1 MLPLITPSTR
11 DLVTS
16 VFTRE
21 SSDPATPIR
30 ETASTDAR
38 AGFAHRQSAEMVL
51 PLNKSFT
58 FFSLLML
65 IVLYPIFLFLVR
77 HKCVAILTWLF
88 AFIFVV
94 FTCFSIEFGQYL
106 TGTGSMELSD
116 VTYGVMGFAAA
127 SCVALALL
135 LFIKC
140 LIAVIRLIRR
150 RAARSRNGQ
159 PTDSG
164 TDMT

>member
-1 MLPLITPSTR
+1 MEVLNDWLYLIVDLFASVHDRVVEYNRILPTSFSDKELHF
-11 DLVTS
+11 LV
-16 VFTRE
+16 
-21 SSDPATPIR
+21 I
-30 ETASTDAR
+30 
-38 AGFAHRQSAEMVL
+38 G
-51 PLNKSFT
+51 

-65 IVLYPIFLFLVR
+65 ILLYPVFLFLVR

-127 SCVALALL
+127 SCAALVLL
-135 LFIKC
+135 LFIKGI
-140 LIAVIRLIRR
+140 IAVIRLIRR

-159 PTDSG
+159 PTNSE

>member
-1 MLPLITPSTR
+1 MEVLNDWLYLIVDLFASVHDRVVEYNRILPTSFSDKELHF
-11 DLVTS
+11 LV
-16 VFTRE
+16 
-21 SSDPATPIR
+21 I
-30 ETASTDAR
+30 
-38 AGFAHRQSAEMVL
+38 G
-51 PLNKSFT
+51 

-140 LIAVIRLIRR
+140 LIAVIRLLRR
-150 RAARSRNGQ
+150 RAARSRSGQ

>member
-1 MLPLITPSTR
+1 MEQLLYAIAG
-11 DLVTS
+11 LVARIYYFILS
-16 VFTRE
+16 WNDSIE
-21 SSDPATPIR
+21 SSF
-30 ETASTDAR
+30 TDKELHFLVI
-38 AGFAHRQSAEMVL
+38 G
-51 PLNKSFT
+51 

-65 IVLYPIFLFLVR
+65 ILLYPIFLFLVR

-94 FTCFSIEFGQYL
+94 FTCFSIEFGQYM

-140 LIAVIRLIRR
+140 LIAVIRLLRR
-150 RAARSRNGQ
+150 RAARSRSGQ

>member
-1 MLPLITPSTR
+1 MEVLNDWLYLIVDLFASVHDRVVEYNRILPTSFSDKELHF
-11 DLVTS
+11 LV
-16 VFTRE
+16 
-21 SSDPATPIR
+21 I
-30 ETASTDAR
+30 
-38 AGFAHRQSAEMVL
+38 G
-51 PLNKSFT
+51 

-65 IVLYPIFLFLVR
+65 ILLYPIFLFLVR

-150 RAARSRNGQ
+150 RAARSRSGQ

>member
-1 MLPLITPSTR
+1 MEVLNDWLYLIVDLFASVHDRVVEYNRILPTSFSDKELHF
-11 DLVTS
+11 LV
-16 VFTRE
+16 
-21 SSDPATPIR
+21 I
-30 ETASTDAR
+30 
-38 AGFAHRQSAEMVL
+38 G
-51 PLNKSFT
+51 

-65 IVLYPIFLFLVR
+65 ILLYPVFLFLVR

-140 LIAVIRLIRR
+140 LIAVIRLLRR
-150 RAARSRNGQ
+150 RAARSRSGQ

>member
-1 MLPLITPSTR
+1 MEVLNDWLYLIVDLFASVHDRVVEYNRILPTSFSDKELHF
-11 DLVTS
+11 LV
-16 VFTRE
+16 
-21 SSDPATPIR
+21 I
-30 ETASTDAR
+30 
-38 AGFAHRQSAEMVL
+38 G
-51 PLNKSFT
+51 

-65 IVLYPIFLFLVR
+65 ILLYPIFLFLVR

-140 LIAVIRLIRR
+140 LIAVIRLLRR
-150 RAARSRNGQ
+150 RAARSRSGQ

>member
-1 MLPLITPSTR
+1 MEVLNDWLYLIVDLFASVHDRVVEYNRILPTSFSDKELHF
-11 DLVTS
+11 LV
-16 VFTRE
+16 
-21 SSDPATPIR
+21 I
-30 ETASTDAR
+30 
-38 AGFAHRQSAEMVL
+38 G
-51 PLNKSFT
+51 

-65 IVLYPIFLFLVR
+65 IVLYPIFLFLVQ

-94 FTCFSIEFGQYL
+94 FTCFSIEFGQYM

-150 RAARSRNGQ
+150 RAARSRSGQ

>member
-1 MLPLITPSTR
+1 MRILYDWLYQIVAFFARVHDEVGAFNLALPEAFSDKELHF
-11 DLVTS
+11 LV
-16 VFTRE
+16 
-21 SSDPATPIR
+21 I
-30 ETASTDAR
+30 
-38 AGFAHRQSAEMVL
+38 G
-51 PLNKSFT
+51 

-94 FTCFSIEFGQYL
+94 FTCFSIEFGQYM

-116 VTYGVMGFAAA
+116 VTYGVMGFVAA

-140 LIAVIRLIRR
+140 LIAVIRLLRR
-150 RAARSRNGQ
+150 RAARSRSGQ